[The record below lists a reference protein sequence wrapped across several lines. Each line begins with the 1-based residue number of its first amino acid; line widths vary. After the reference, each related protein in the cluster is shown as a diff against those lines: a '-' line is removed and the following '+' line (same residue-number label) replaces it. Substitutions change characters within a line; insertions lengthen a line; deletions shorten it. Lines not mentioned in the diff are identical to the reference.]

1 MTEKKLKE
9 NNNKSDDKE
18 KRAKE
23 RADRKAEKKAKTNK
37 YTFSLST
44 VYTRIYAEAEK
55 SDGEKKNNL
64 KWKETANWIIS
75 NKKTKQDIATI
86 QCYGVNENKEL
97 EISYEIVNEEDFVKH
112 FKEGMKELINVFF
125 SFESEINYV
134 ILKEKAFS
142 KTEKNANAEIGFVEE
157 KPGFWVYQRP
167 KSNWLATYMCC
178 GIALGTIYGY
188 SNNHYIIGML
198 AGVSIGTAIGAIL
211 DAALRF
217 KLNKQREE
225 HNERYGIIDNKNKKA
240 EKTDSK

>member
-1 MTEKKLKE
+1 MAEKKLKE
-9 NNNKSDDKE
+9 NKKADDKE
-18 KRAKE
+18 KKAKE
-23 RADRKAEKKAKTNK
+23 RADKKAEKKAKTNK

-44 VYTRIYAEAEK
+44 VYTRIYAEDEK
-55 SDGEKKNNL
+55 SNGDKKNNL
-64 KWKETANWIIS
+64 KWKENANWIIS

-97 EISYEIVNEEDFVKH
+97 EICYEIVNEEDFAKH
-112 FKEGMKELINVFF
+112 FKEGMKELMNVFF

-134 ILKEKAFS
+134 ILKEKDFS

-211 DAALRF
+211 DATLRF
-217 KLNKQREE
+217 KLKKQRDE
-225 HNERYGIIDNKNKKA
+225 HNERYGIRDNKINKDEKA
-240 EKTDSK
+240 DNK